1 MIHKHREILCKY
13 FILFNIDIILFYRKR
28 KRRQERKRQ
37 DAYLLLNYKM
47 FITKLNIK
55 IKSVNMNINYR
66 TIIKSRYD

>member
-37 DAYLLLNYKM
+37 DAYLLLNYK
-47 FITKLNIK
+47 
-55 IKSVNMNINYR
+55 
-66 TIIKSRYD
+66 IIKCLLQN